1 MGGIEDVEEPAAA
14 SAPLAV
20 VLINQGQGQ
29 IHRAVKGRLEEKTD
43 KAHEHGAAA
52 VVACQIKQDHG
63 DNAHGAV
70 VEFQDFGENG
80 RGDEE
85 QHGISLLPFS
95 VSVQDFFHSDDGRRT
110 ESHFKEHILVI
121 PIKNLPEKAQVEGH
135 FGDKGEEHEAL
146 NLFFPV
152 PAEQNSLDEE
162 EAKNGKGDAAC
173 QDTDG
178 GEEAR
183 HRDAREDGN
192 PPIVHH
198 IGRRK
203 AQAI

>member
-1 MGGIEDVEEPAAA
+1 MGGIENVEEPTAAP
-14 SAPLAV
+14 APLAI

-29 IHRAVKGRLEEKTD
+29 IHRAVKGRFEEKSEN
-43 KAHEHGAAA
+43 AHHHGAAA
-52 VVACQIKQDHG
+52 IVAGQIKQHHG
-63 DNAHGAV
+63 DNACKAV

-85 QHGISLLPFS
+85 QHGVKLLPLF
-95 VSVQDFFHSDDGRRT
+95 VSVEDSLHPDDGG
-110 ESHFKEHILVI
+110 SPQSQFKEHVLVI
-121 PIKNLPEKAQVEGH
+121 PIKNLPEEAQIEGH
-135 FGDKGEEHEAL
+135 LGDEGKDHQPL

-152 PAEQNSLDEE
+152 PAKQNALDEE

-173 QDTDG
+173 QG
-178 GEEAR
+178 GHHGEKPR
-183 HRDAREDGN
+183 RGKAREDGN

-203 AQAI
+203 AQAV